1 MVQHPE
7 RKRAVYASGLCA
19 RSPVKEPINWWRE
32 NLPEACKMEISP
44 PSSPICIFLGYFV
57 WGVSVLHVNKS
68 PHNTL
73 DSLVQKNKEVTG
85 SLDRDTMA
93 RACRWLQ
100 PWIEALV
107 EIEGDFI
114 A

>member
-1 MVQHPE
+1 MCVQEPC
-7 RKRAVYASGLCA
+7 VYLLSAASVVI
-19 RSPVKEPINWWRE
+19 RNSN
-32 NLPEACKMEISP
+32 
-44 PSSPICIFLGYFV
+44 FLGYFV
-57 WGVSVLHVNKS
+57 WGVSELHVNKI
-68 PHNTL
+68 PHNTS
-73 DSLVQKNKEVTG
+73 DSLVQKNKEVMG

-114 A
+114 T